1 MDSFR
6 PIASSYSSFAFA
18 QAGSFLFQ
26 INLETYK
33 LVLADP
39 KLLPELKNLRLGHS
53 LIREA
58 LERGFGQDSLR
69 LPDLLEDLAL
79 YTNAVHKCSATEQHL
94 RLQSDLIFLKDPRIL
109 SRQCHLL
116 EAAREARR
124 HSDKLLYRFDKD
136 ASLTTRLSVTSQ
148 DVQNWLDVS
157 LGLHELDTRTS
168 HTPRLDLDPNIFWK
182 WTTQKRNLLW
192 CTNASTHS
200 DDESRDD
207 LGLAVA
213 RRLLNSRKGFV
224 GYTFFS
230 YASKQL
236 EPIHSLCH
244 LLGQLIAS
252 QGMQISTALKGWFL
266 SHKDTRP
273 SLEDARRMLI
283 HELRHRENAYLIF
296 SDTSANKDD
305 LEAFLPIF
313 QDVLHIGR
321 KLFVVCACSM
331 PDQLKAEGWIQIT
344 EAEFQEKDTDYDLE
358 PAIEHRRSIG
368 GRLKMGRTDILE
380 PIRQGNPA
388 GWEAIQRWLDE
399 PDHGLS
405 YIVGDGGGEEIR
417 LDTMLRELVSDTT
430 PAAKVSLKML
440 VWLAFSHGG
449 LTLGELQVAVT
460 DDSNH
465 LAVLGG
471 TNPLERLD
479 YFLRSEQG
487 NDTISIKRNDM
498 GRYLRWWLCNEGGIH
513 TDGPHALISERC
525 LSYIS
530 SVFNL
535 TRLPEDDGELD
546 GCIGRYPL
554 LRYAGYNWGKHAHKV
569 ESPSDQ
575 HTGLI
580 ESLLE
585 SRLVEVI
592 CALMFLKSETSTKRH
607 RRAYGKMTGLHLAS
621 AFGLVNVVSRMI
633 GSGNFSP
640 CLRTDDGWT
649 ALHWAVEKAH
659 NDVVSLLLT
668 LPDTDSFIDCR
679 TGSEGCTALHFAVKH
694 HQASIVEAMLKT
706 KADVNVQDGQ
716 GRTPLYL
723 AIWGVQEEVVEKL
736 LSSGADPNIP
746 SIYGTALHCA
756 VRRGAPSLVRALIS
770 ASGFRIDLNIKDIL
784 ALTALE
790 EAQARGRDDVVA
802 VLLEAGA
809 KPSLSLIFTQAYVL
823 GCHQGL
829 SSKESWQAYE
839 VDEELSGHIK
849 QGNQCICHVLKL
861 REQEC
866 KHTEEAAAPTRVF
879 RKTFD
884 LASDTQ
890 ERVQKYLLSEWQI
903 LSKLRHPHIVRY
915 IDSDEDPYRH
925 EFLLYMEYCDKGD
938 VEALHGIQL
947 KNLIDKENKRY
958 GFIEDE
964 TASEP
969 RPLTGVEVWAMIWQ
983 MASALAYLHYGLAI
997 RSEDGTYGASLEGP
1011 WAYIIHRDVKPA
1023 NIVMHGAEKDKFL
1036 FKLCDLGIASPAGLG
1051 PDQNQTQW
1059 IGSSGLQ
1066 PPLCLARKTIKLT
1079 AKLKDELLDS
1089 PAFKSFLDEAR
1100 GIDED
1105 SRPTSLEAMEIA
1117 YGNLRTAPG
1126 SFANLPRAV
1135 LEEMRAVHQVLGR
1148 WGGSYLFRSFLLTA
1162 ELLDSSE
1169 PFKRGHSTQ
1178 YRENLVKR
1186 LWLLLDDGAEETFT
1200 GKYELP
1206 AHLLILIE
1214 GRSPKEKLSREQA
1227 LDKVSR
1233 NPANSNHQW
1242 VKSGWSAL
1250 HIAAQEKNLL
1260 AVKTLLLYDAEVD
1273 LKDKHGMTARH
1284 YAKENG
1290 CTEMVALLEKAAIE
1304 QREERGNTRKRM
1316 RLV

>member
-321 KLFVVCACSM
+321 KLFVVCPCSM

-592 CALMFLKSETSTKRH
+592 L
-607 RRAYGKMTGLHLAS
+607 
-621 AFGLVNVVSRMI
+621 
-633 GSGNFSP
+633 
-640 CLRTDDGWT
+640 
-649 ALHWAVEKAH
+649 
-659 NDVVSLLLT
+659 
-668 LPDTDSFIDCR
+668 
-679 TGSEGCTALHFAVKH
+679 
-694 HQASIVEAMLKT
+694 EAMLKT

-1011 WAYIIHRDVKPA
+1011 WAYIIHL
-1023 NIVMHGAEKDKFL
+1023 VMHGAEKDKFL